1 MNIKNVNLRVA
12 ISSKCNLNCIY
23 CSKINKNGDYLPAQM
38 EDFRRTS
45 IKNGSISKNVLI
57 EILSNFKKKG
67 VIGVSLTGG
76 EPLLNPEFASIV
88 KNISNL
94 GFLRIETTTNG
105 LLLTDYLNKNG
116 KLPKEL
122 TLLKISIDTFNPK
135 IFKTITRGGSLQ
147 KLINGI
153 KKLKKTNKDLK
164 IRANTVLMKSNLSN
178 FPSYID
184 NCRKYGINEVT
195 VLDLVYFK
203 NKNQKQ
209 DKIFFEKEYINFKE
223 FNNFISKK
231 LSQKFKKFQ
240 RYGHVL
246 TLDDGFKIIFKDSN
260 TSYRNPL
267 CDKCSV
273 YCQEG
278 VYTVRIATDG
288 NITTCPDYE
297 GQLLNIDGKSELLSG
312 NLPKTID
319 SLIKFIKDSK
329 QEESFKKYLKKH
341 KIKNNKLLSE

>member
-1 MNIKNVNLRVA
+1 MNIENVNLRVA

-23 CSKINKNGDYLPAQM
+23 CSKIFKNGISLPAQM
-38 EDFRRTS
+38 EDFRHKS
-45 IKNGSISKNVLI
+45 IENGSISRNILI
-57 EILSNFKKKG
+57 KILSIFKKKG
-67 VIGVSLTGG
+67 IIGVSLTGG
-76 EPLLNPEFASIV
+76 EPLLNPEFANIV
-88 KNISNL
+88 KSISRL
-94 GFLRIETTTNG
+94 GFLRIEATTNG

-116 KLPKEL
+116 KLPTEL

-135 IFKTITRGGSLQ
+135 EFKIITRGGSLH

-153 KKLKKTNKDLK
+153 KKLKKNNKDLK
-164 IRANTVLMKSNLSN
+164 IRANTVLLRSNLLN

-184 NCRKYGINEVT
+184 NCRKYGINEIT
-195 VLDLVYFK
+195 VLDLVYFE

-209 DKIFFEKEYINFKE
+209 DKVFFEKEYIDFEE
-223 FNNFISKK
+223 FNKFLSKK
-231 LSQKFKKFQ
+231 LSKKFKNLQ

-267 CDKCSV
+267 CNKCGI

-297 GQLLNIDGKSELLSG
+297 GCLLNIDGKSELLSG
-312 NLPKTID
+312 NLPAKLD

-329 QEESFKKYLKKH
+329 QEESFKKYFKKHQIKLKKCD
-341 KIKNNKLLSE
+341 